1 MYLILGQVFALLTA
15 LCWAQ
20 NSLIYSHLGKK
31 AGSDAVTHIRL
42 WLALPIMLV
51 VNFLFTGEVLP
62 QDLPIAAFVYIFI
75 SGLLGFF
82 VADLFLFR
90 AFVEIGAREALVVM
104 TTSPIFSLLFS
115 RIFLKE
121 TLSWI
126 KISGILIILAGVIW
140 VIFEENIDENK
151 GRKINAAP
159 FRNHRFRGVLYA
171 LFGALTQAVGL
182 IFAKKGMLDGVHPVS
197 TNLIR
202 ITAGLAGLF
211 IYSLIRKK
219 VKSDFKSFQNGKMLL
234 FLFFAVIVGP
244 VLGIILSLYALNWAP
259 VGIVTTLMQVSPI
272 MLLPVDIF
280 ILKKKVSARAAFGT
294 LLAVGGAALLFLF

>member
-31 AGSDAVTHIRL
+31 VGSDAVAHIRL
-42 WLALPIMLV
+42 WVALPIMLI
-51 VNFLFTGEVLP
+51 VNFLFTGEFFP
-62 QDLPIAAFVYIFI
+62 QNIPGAAFIYILI
-75 SGLLGFF
+75 SGFFGFF

-104 TTSPIFSLLFS
+104 TTSPIFSLIFS
-115 RIFLKE
+115 WIFLKE
-121 TLSWI
+121 TLSWL
-126 KISGILIILAGVIW
+126 KITGILIILAGVIW
-140 VIFEENIDENK
+140 VIFEENKDEDSGQRN
-151 GRKINAAP
+151 RKTQP
-159 FRNHRFRGVLYA
+159 GNHRFKGIFYA

-202 ITAGLAGLF
+202 IIAGLAGLF

-219 VKSDFKSFQNGKMLL
+219 VKSDFQSFQNGKMILLLL
-234 FLFFAVIVGP
+234 FAVVVGP

-272 MLLPVDIF
+272 LLLPVDVF
-280 ILKKKVSARAAFGT
+280 ILKKKVSAGAVFGT

>member
-90 AFVEIGAREALVVM
+90 AFVEIGAREARHDHQ
-104 TTSPIFSLLFS
+104 SHIQS
-115 RIFLKE
+115 
-121 TLSWI
+121 
-126 KISGILIILAGVIW
+126 
-140 VIFEENIDENK
+140 
-151 GRKINAAP
+151 
-159 FRNHRFRGVLYA
+159 A
-171 LFGALTQAVGL
+171 LFPDFSQRDPIVD
-182 IFAKKGMLDGVHPVS
+182 K
-197 TNLIR
+197 NLR
-202 ITAGLAGLF
+202 NPHNPGR
-211 IYSLIRKK
+211 S
-219 VKSDFKSFQNGKMLL
+219 N
-234 FLFFAVIVGP
+234 
-244 VLGIILSLYALNWAP
+244 LGH
-259 VGIVTTLMQVSPI
+259 
-272 MLLPVDIF
+272 F
-280 ILKKKVSARAAFGT
+280 
-294 LLAVGGAALLFLF
+294 